1 MKAYSRNVN
10 AIISD
15 CRGGRLVME
24 FNKYIDHTL
33 LAPDATE
40 EQVDTV
46 IKQAID
52 NHFHTV
58 MINPYWVAK
67 THKAVAG
74 TDVKTAC
81 VIGFPLGANTT
92 KIKVAEAQDA
102 IDNGVDELDM
112 VMNIGEMKSGHYDK
126 VEKDIQ
132 AVVDAGHAA
141 NKVVKVIIETCLLT
155 DDEMTKASEIVA
167 KTGADFVKTSTG
179 FSTEGATVHAVKLM
193 SAAVKGSNTA
203 VKASGGIHSAE
214 EAQAMIDAGATRLGV
229 SHSMAIIGKE

>member
-1 MKAYSRNVN
+1 MQ
-10 AIISD
+10 
-15 CRGGRLVME
+15 
-24 FNKYIDHTL
+24 FNQYIDHTL

-40 EQVDTV
+40 QQVETV
-46 IKQAID
+46 VQQAID

-67 THKAVAG
+67 VHQLLAG

-92 KIKVAEAQDA
+92 KIKVAEAEDA
-102 IDNGVDELDM
+102 IANGVDELDM
-112 VMNIGEMKSGHYDK
+112 VMNIGEMKSGHEDK
-126 VEKDIQ
+126 VETDIQ

-141 NKVVKVIIETCLLT
+141 DKVVKVIIETCLLT
-155 DDEMTKASEIVA
+155 DNEITRAAKIVA

-179 FSTEGATVHAVKLM
+179 FSTGVATVHAVKRK
-193 SAAVKGSNTA
+193 AADVQGTATA
-203 VKASGGIHSAE
+203 VKASGGIHTAD

-229 SHSMAIIGKE
+229 SHSMQIIGK

>member
-1 MKAYSRNVN
+1 
-10 AIISD
+10 
-15 CRGGRLVME
+15 ME

-67 THKAVAG
+67 THKALEGADVA
-74 TDVKTAC
+74 TAC

-126 VEKDIQ
+126 VEEDIQ

-141 NKVVKVIIETCLLT
+141 NQIVKVIIETCLLT
-155 DDEMTKASEIVA
+155 DDEITKASEIVA
-167 KTGADFVKTSTG
+167 KTGADFVKSSTG
-179 FSTEGATVHAVKLM
+179 FSTEGATVHGIELM

-203 VKASGGIHSAE
+203 VKASGGIHTPAD
-214 EAQAMIDAGATRLGV
+214 AQAMIDAGATRLGV

>member
-1 MKAYSRNVN
+1 
-10 AIISD
+10 
-15 CRGGRLVME
+15 ME
-24 FNKYIDHTL
+24 FNDYIDHTL
-33 LAPDATE
+33 LAPEATE

-46 IKQAID
+46 IKQAAD

-67 THKAVAG
+67 AHKALEG
-74 TDVKTAC
+74 TGVKTAC

-92 KIKVAEAQDA
+92 KIKVAEAENA
-102 IDNGVDELDM
+102 MDNGAEELDM

-126 VEKDIQ
+126 VQADIQ
-132 AVVDAGHAA
+132 AVVDAGHKA
-141 NKVVKVIIETCLLT
+141 NRVVKVIIETCLLT
-155 DDEMTKASEIVA
+155 DDEITKASEIVA

-179 FSTEGATVHAVKLM
+179 FSTEGATVHAVELM
-193 SAAVKGSNTA
+193 AAAVKGSNTA
-203 VKASGGIHSAE
+203 VKASGGIHTAD

>member
-1 MKAYSRNVN
+1 
-10 AIISD
+10 
-15 CRGGRLVME
+15 ME
-24 FNKYIDHTL
+24 FNDYIDHTL
-33 LAPDATE
+33 LAADATE

-67 THKAVAG
+67 THKALEG

-92 KIKVAEAQDA
+92 KIKVAEAKDA

-126 VEKDIQ
+126 VEADIQ

-155 DDEMTKASEIVA
+155 DDEITKASKIVA

-179 FSTEGATVHAVKLM
+179 FSTEGATVHGVELM
-193 SAAVKGSNTA
+193 SAAVKGTNTA
-203 VKASGGIHSAE
+203 VKAAGGIHTPA

>member
-1 MKAYSRNVN
+1 
-10 AIISD
+10 
-15 CRGGRLVME
+15 ME

-67 THKAVAG
+67 THKALEG
-74 TDVKTAC
+74 TDVATAF

-126 VEKDIQ
+126 VEEDIQ

-141 NKVVKVIIETCLLT
+141 NKIVKVIIETCLLT
-155 DDEMTKASEIVA
+155 DDEITKASEIVA
-167 KTGADFVKTSTG
+167 KTGADFVKSSTG
-179 FSTEGATVHAVKLM
+179 FSTEGATVHGIELM

-203 VKASGGIHSAE
+203 VKASGGIHTPAD
-214 EAQAMIDAGATRLGV
+214 AQAMIDAGATRLGV

>member
-1 MKAYSRNVN
+1 
-10 AIISD
+10 
-15 CRGGRLVME
+15 
-24 FNKYIDHTL
+24 
-33 LAPDATE
+33 
-40 EQVDTV
+40 
-46 IKQAID
+46 
-52 NHFHTV
+52 
-58 MINPYWVAK
+58 
-67 THKAVAG
+67 
-74 TDVKTAC
+74 
-81 VIGFPLGANTT
+81 
-92 KIKVAEAQDA
+92 
-102 IDNGVDELDM
+102 
-112 VMNIGEMKSGHYDK
+112 MNIGEMKSGHYDK

-155 DDEMTKASEIVA
+155 DDEITKASEIVA

-214 EAQAMIDAGATRLGV
+214 EAQAMIDAGATLLGV

>member
-1 MKAYSRNVN
+1 MQ
-10 AIISD
+10 
-15 CRGGRLVME
+15 
-24 FNKYIDHTL
+24 FNQYIDHTL

-40 EQVDTV
+40 QQVENV
-46 IKQAID
+46 VQQAID

-67 THKAVAG
+67 VHQLLAG

-92 KIKVAEAQDA
+92 KIKVAEAEDA
-102 IDNGVDELDM
+102 IANGVDELDM
-112 VMNIGEMKSGHYDK
+112 VMNIGEMKSGHEDK
-126 VEKDIQ
+126 VEADIQ

-141 NKVVKVIIETCLLT
+141 DKVVKVIIETCLLT
-155 DDEMTKASEIVA
+155 DDEITRAAKIVA

-179 FSTEGATVHAVKLM
+179 FSTGGATVHAVKLM
-193 SAAVKGSNTA
+193 AAAVQGTSTA
-203 VKASGGIHSAE
+203 VKASGGIHTAD

-229 SHSMAIIGKE
+229 SHSMQIIGK

>member
-1 MKAYSRNVN
+1 
-10 AIISD
+10 
-15 CRGGRLVME
+15 ME

-67 THKAVAG
+67 THKALEGTVVA
-74 TDVKTAC
+74 TAC

-102 IDNGVDELDM
+102 IDNGVDEIDM

-155 DDEMTKASEIVA
+155 DDEITKASKIVA
-167 KTGADFVKTSTG
+167 KTGADFVKSSTG
-179 FSTEGATVHAVKLM
+179 FSTEGATVHGIELM
-193 SAAVKGSNTA
+193 ADAVKGTDTA
-203 VKASGGIHSAE
+203 VKASGGIHTPA